1 MEAGKCEDKKIAKKC
16 RKTCDMC
23 EEGPKK
29 SNYVR
34 FTLTCNISSFLKK
47 AINILSNQKFIRYGY
62 KPGSPDIHP
71 FLRLSLIMR
80 NYEQ

>member
-34 FTLTCNISSFLKK
+34 FTLTFNISSFLKK
-47 AINILSNQKFIRYGY
+47 VINILSNQKFIRYGY

>member
-47 AINILSNQKFIRYGY
+47 VINILSNQK
-62 KPGSPDIHP
+62 S
-71 FLRLSLIMR
+71 SLDMATNQVVQISTLF
-80 NYEQ
+80 